1 MKVSIK
7 KRQWQD
13 AWNVFLKL
21 FTKIVRICTFCVSL
35 IFLVSIV
42 IDYGFDLYPQEQQ
55 FVDDIYH
62 YVWIYY
68 LVLFS
73 LNLVFSI
80 RTITRRSLFLTIFM
94 GLLMYLSAMAY
105 FIKPSPDVHWMQT
118 LWNFLNA
125 KYYQLFLLLL
135 FSLIEASKGVV
146 RLIGKRTNPAM
157 LLAQLF
163 LIIIFVG
170 TVLLLLPRST
180 IEGVK
185 LPVID
190 ALFVSTSAVCVT
202 GLTPIDISSIFTME
216 GQIIIAL
223 LIQIGG
229 LGVMTITSFFAMFF
243 MGHTGFYNQFALKD
257 MVNSERMSS
266 LVSTLLNILGFT
278 FIIEGVG
285 ALFIWMNFILPWE

>member
-125 KYYQLFLLLL
+125 K
-135 FSLIEASKGVV
+135 
-146 RLIGKRTNPAM
+146 
-157 LLAQLF
+157 
-163 LIIIFVG
+163 
-170 TVLLLLPRST
+170 
-180 IEGVK
+180 
-185 LPVID
+185 
-190 ALFVSTSAVCVT
+190 
-202 GLTPIDISSIFTME
+202 
-216 GQIIIAL
+216 
-223 LIQIGG
+223 
-229 LGVMTITSFFAMFF
+229 
-243 MGHTGFYNQFALKD
+243 
-257 MVNSERMSS
+257 
-266 LVSTLLNILGFT
+266 
-278 FIIEGVG
+278 
-285 ALFIWMNFILPWE
+285 